1 MSLRIGIDVGGTN
14 TDAVVVDGQ
23 KVVAWAKV
31 PTTPDVASGIER
43 VLRDVVASS
52 GAPVDSMDAVML
64 GTTHFANA
72 IVQRRNLSRVGVIR
86 LSLPVGTAVPPL
98 EDWPPELRESIAPV
112 VHQVHGGFE
121 VIGVPVSPL
130 DPSEIDRA
138 LGEFA
143 REGIRNIA
151 VTGVFSPMD
160 TSQEEWVADRVRER
174 IPGARLSLGKDIGT
188 LGLLERENACVLNAA
203 LADLAEEVV
212 DGFEAA
218 IRESGLKAKIFLTQ
232 NDGTLMSAETAKK
245 YPVRTVGSGPTN
257 SMRGA
262 ASITGLKDVVVVDV
276 GGTTTDVGVL
286 VHGFPRPAALTV
298 SLGGVR
304 TNFRMPDVFSLGLG
318 GGSRIHG
325 DGDSLQIGPDSV
337 GYRLTEEA
345 LVFGGRTPTV
355 TDSAV
360 AVGRLALGQ
369 ADRLGS
375 YEPGWGGRVQ
385 SRVAEMVSAAIDR
398 MKTSAGDVT
407 VVLVGGGAVCVPER
421 LDGVREVLRPPYS
434 QVANALGA
442 ALAQVGAE
450 VDRVQDLE
458 PVHRKERLEELRND
472 VIQEAVLAG
481 ARAETADVVEID
493 ETPLAYMPGHQVRVR
508 MRAVG
513 DLP

>member
-1 MSLRIGIDVGGTN
+1 MRIGIDVGGTN
-14 TDAVVVDGQ
+14 TDAALVDGT
-23 KVVAWAKV
+23 KVISWAKV
-31 PTTPDVASGIER
+31 PTTPDVASGIEK
-43 VLRDVVASS
+43 VLQEVIASAGVPLS
-52 GAPVDSMDAVML
+52 EIRQVML

-72 IVQRRNLSRVGVIR
+72 IVQRRSLTRVGVIR

-98 EDWPPELRESIAPV
+98 EDWPDELRDAIDPV
-112 VHQVHGGFE
+112 VAEVHGGLE
-121 VIGVPVSPL
+121 VIGVPVSPM
-130 DPSEIDRA
+130 DPGEIERV
-138 LGEFA
+138 LEGFR
-143 REGIRNIA
+143 REDIRNVA

-160 TSQEEWVADRVRER
+160 TSQEEFVARLAEER
-174 IPGARLSLGKDIGT
+174 IPGVRVSLGKDIGT

-203 LADLAEEVV
+203 LADVAENVV

-218 IRESGLKAKIFLTQ
+218 IRRSGLSARIFLTQ
-232 NDGTLMSAETAKK
+232 NDGTLMSAATAKK

-262 ASITGLKDVVVVDV
+262 ASITGLKDVLVVDV

-286 VHGFPRPAALTV
+286 VGGFPRPAALTV

-318 GGSRIHG
+318 GGSRIREAE
-325 DGDSLQIGPDSV
+325 DGTVRIGPDSV

-345 LVFGGRTPTV
+345 LAFGGTTPTV
-355 TDSAV
+355 TDGAI
-360 AVGRLALGQ
+360 AAGRVSLGDP
-369 ADRLGS
+369 A
-375 YEPGWGGRVQ
+375 RVQ
-385 SRVAEMVSAAIDR
+385 SQGTAWGNRVMDRVSEMVSAAIDR
-398 MKTSAGDVT
+398 MKTSAGEVT
-407 VVLVGGGAVCVPER
+407 VVLVGGGSVCIPDQ
-421 LDGVREVLRPPYS
+421 LSGVREVLRPDHA

-450 VDRVQDLE
+450 VDRVADLE
-458 PVHRKERLEELRND
+458 PAHRKERLDRLRQD
-472 VIQEAVLAG
+472 VVDEAVAAG
-481 ARAETADVVEID
+481 ANRPTTEVVEID

>member
-1 MSLRIGIDVGGTN
+1 MRIGIDVGGTN
-14 TDAVVVDGQ
+14 TDAVIVDG
-23 KVVAWAKV
+23 KNVIAWAKV
-31 PTTPDVASGIER
+31 PTTPDVASGIEK
-43 VLRDVVASS
+43 VLQEVIAGASLS
-52 GAPVDSMDAVML
+52 LSDITAVML

-72 IVQRRNLSRVGVIR
+72 IVQRKNLTRVGVIR

-98 EDWPPELRESIAPV
+98 EDWPVALREAISPV

-121 VIGVPVSPL
+121 VIGVPVAAM
-130 DPSEIDRA
+130 DPREIETA
-138 LGEFA
+138 LAEFR

-160 TSQEEWVADRVRER
+160 TSQEEQVARMAEER
-174 IPGARLSLGKDIGT
+174 IPGVRVSLGKDIGT

-203 LADLAEEVV
+203 LADVAESVV

-218 IRESGLKAKIFLTQ
+218 IRASGLAARIFLTQ
-232 NDGTLMSAETAKK
+232 NDGTLMSAATAKK

-262 ASITGLKDVVVVDV
+262 ASITGLKDVLVVDV

-286 VHGFPRPAALTV
+286 VNGFPRPAALTV

-318 GGSRIHG
+318 GGSIVRP
-325 DGDSLQIGPDSV
+325 DGDSVRVGPDSV
-337 GYRLTEEA
+337 GYRLTREG
-345 LVFGGRTPTV
+345 LSFGGDTPTV
-355 TDSAV
+355 TDGAI
-360 AVGRLALGQ
+360 AAGRAQ
-369 ADRLGS
+369 LGS
-375 YEPGWGGRVQ
+375 QALAAPYDRAWGDQVMATVSG
-385 SRVAEMVSAAIDR
+385 MVSAAVDR
-398 MKTSAGDVT
+398 MKTAAVDVT
-407 VVLVGGGAVCVPER
+407 VVLVGGGSVCIPDQLV
-421 LDGVREVLRPPYS
+421 GVREILRPAHA

-450 VDRVQDLE
+450 VDRVADLE
-458 PVHRKERLEELRND
+458 PAHRRERLDQLRND
-472 VIQEAVLAG
+472 VVHEAVLAG
-481 ARAETADVVEID
+481 AASDTAEVVEID

>member
-1 MSLRIGIDVGGTN
+1 MRIGIDVGGTN
-14 TDAVVVDGQ
+14 TDAVLVDGTS
-23 KVVAWAKV
+23 VVSWAKV

-43 VLRDVVASS
+43 VLQEVIASAGVPLS
-52 GAPVDSMDAVML
+52 GIRSVML

-72 IVQRRNLSRVGVIR
+72 IVQRRGLTRVGVIR
-86 LSLPVGTAVPPL
+86 LSLPVGTAVPPM
-98 EDWPPELRESIAPV
+98 EDWPDELRTAIDPMV
-112 VHQVHGGFE
+112 VEVHGGLE
-121 VIGVPVSPL
+121 VIGVPVSPMDPAEIGQAL
-130 DPSEIDRA
+130 DA
-138 LGEFA
+138 FG

-160 TSQEEWVADRVRER
+160 TSQEEYVARLAEER
-174 IPGARLSLGKDIGT
+174 IPGVRVSLGKDIGT

-203 LADLAEEVV
+203 LSDVAENVV

-218 IRESGLKAKIFLTQ
+218 IRRSGLSARIFLTQ
-232 NDGTLMSAETAKK
+232 NDGTLMSAATAKK

-262 ASITGLKDVVVVDV
+262 ASITGLKDVLVVDV

-286 VHGFPRPAALTV
+286 VGGFPRPAALTV

-318 GGSRIHG
+318 GGSRVREDS
-325 DGDSLQIGPDSV
+325 DGTIRIGPDSV

-345 LVFGGRTPTV
+345 LAFGGETATV
-355 TDSAV
+355 TDGAI
-360 AVGRLALGQ
+360 AA
-369 ADRLGS
+369 
-375 YEPGWGGRVQ
+375 GRVNLGDPAQ
-385 SRVAEMVSAAIDR
+385 LAGRGPAWGNRVMDRVSEMVSSAIDR

-407 VVLVGGGAVCVPER
+407 VVLVGGGSVCIPDR
-421 LDGVREVLRPPYS
+421 LWGVREVLRPDHA

-450 VDRVQDLE
+450 VDRVADLE
-458 PVHRKERLEELRND
+458 PAHRKERLDRLRED
-472 VIQEAVLAG
+472 VVEEAVRAG
-481 ARAETADVVEID
+481 AARATTKVVEID